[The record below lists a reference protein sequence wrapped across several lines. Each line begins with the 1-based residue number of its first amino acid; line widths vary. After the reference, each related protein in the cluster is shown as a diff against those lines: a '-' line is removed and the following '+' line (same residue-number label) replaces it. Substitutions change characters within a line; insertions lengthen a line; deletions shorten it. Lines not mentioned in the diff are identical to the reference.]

1 MLVKLLFP
9 FALSFMNSKSTF
21 VDKLFSQPGLVGQD
35 SLSWRQ
41 GKANVR
47 RMDFDDEAQVQIQA
61 AA

>member
-1 MLVKLLFP
+1 
-9 FALSFMNSKSTF
+9 MNSKSTF

-41 GKANVR
+41 GKATVR